1 MRFIKLIDPQG
12 DPVFINTDHI
22 VSISIDDVEE
32 NTTCITTVDNG
43 FTEVIEPPLEILNLI
58 TCDYHAAS
66 N

>member
-22 VSISIDDVEE
+22 VSISIDDVGE
-32 NTTCITTVDNG
+32 NTTCITTIDSG
-43 FTEVIEPPLEILNLI
+43 FTEVIETPLEILNLI